1 MPEGFLRRNGGIK
14 LINIDIFDGGRIVTY
29 GTAVADSVLFEKIH
43 FNFPAEWDGFA
54 KTAVFTNGETKIS
67 VVLNENGKLCT
78 GENECCIP
86 HEVIKA
92 PAFTVSV
99 FGVSGDKRAT
109 TQIAQVSVKPSGYGE
124 GATPAE
130 PTPTE
135 YEQLVAIADSAEQLA
150 QSVRSDADS
159 GAFKGDKGDKGDAFT
174 YSDFTAEQLAAL
186 KGEKGDKGEQ
196 GNKGDKGDTG
206 AVGAKGDKGDK
217 GDPGKDAV
225 TDRAYSPTSE
235 NAQSG
240 KAVAEA
246 LKAERTY
253 ANNSF
258 SGALRGSA
266 SGEAVRLTDVSPLEH
281 TLTVKLKSKNLLPFP
296 YFHSSMLQAG
306 ITYTVNSDGTITA
319 NGTATGRSEFVL
331 SANKSD
337 WASGNYVLSGCPSG
351 GSADTYSLQ
360 TINGFSDTGS
370 GLQKNDTAEFAR
382 ISIIIKK
389 GTTVSNLVFKPQ
401 LELGTT
407 PTAYTPYISDLTSV
421 NVTRYGKNLTTPQQV
436 YKGAT
441 AYSEEIFENKNCVRF
456 SSGVTIKNSPIA
468 FKPNTQYT
476 VSFDV
481 KTVLRSGQTTS
492 GADAVF
498 CFFYNDGTS
507 SKIDNVYTVTGWT
520 HKTLTSIS
528 GKSIISVGVPST
540 EYRSYSYVDINSFQL
555 EESSTVTLCEP
566 YQAQKYIP
574 SADGTV
580 SGVKSLYP
588 ITTLMTDTAGVAVN
602 AEYNKDINKVISEL
616 YALVNG

>member
-135 YEQLVAIADSAEQLA
+135 YEQLVAIANSAEQLA

-159 GAFKGDKGDKGDAFT
+159 GAFKGDKGDTGAKGDKGDAFT

-217 GDPGKDAV
+217 GDPGKDAI
-225 TDRAYSPTSE
+225 TDRAYSPTSK

-266 SGEAVRLTDVSPLEH
+266 SGEAVRLSDITPNEH
-281 TLTVKLKSKNLLPFP
+281 TLGVKVSGKNLFDKDNANIIIGYPDAENVINGA
-296 YFHSSMLQAG
+296 SSTRSVYIPCAPNA
-306 ITYTVNSDGTITA
+306 TYTVSKTLTARFAVAFTDDIPSNGVAVTGRVQNNTASSITTTSGINSKYIVVWLYHVDLDTTTIKINEVLATLQIEL
-319 NGTATGRSEFVL
+319 GSTATS
-331 SANKSD
+331 
-337 WASGNYVLSGCPSG
+337 
-351 GSADTYSLQ
+351 
-360 TINGFSDTGS
+360 
-370 GLQKNDTAEFAR
+370 
-382 ISIIIKK
+382 
-389 GTTVSNLVFKPQ
+389 
-401 LELGTT
+401 
-407 PTAYTPYISDLTSV
+407 YTPYISD
-421 NVTRYGKNLTTPQQV
+421 
-436 YKGAT
+436 
-441 AYSEEIFENKNCVRF
+441 F
-456 SSGVTIKNSPIA
+456 SGVTLKKCKKNLLEN
-468 FKPNTQYT
+468 PNIHAYNYSTDYKKYNSADEILLPAGTYSISASKNMPALQFWNKETKAYYT
-476 VSFDV
+476 VDEVVSAYSANTYYKLYDGRGLGRASDAVDRMYFTLKKEALITLNSGKPEETSAQCQIEFGSTATDYE
-481 KTVLRSGQTTS
+481 TYSGQSYTP
-492 GADAVF
+492 
-498 CFFYNDGTS
+498 
-507 SKIDNVYTVTGWT
+507 DN
-520 HKTLTSIS
+520 
-528 GKSIISVGVPST
+528 
-540 EYRSYSYVDINSFQL
+540 N
-555 EESSTVTLCEP
+555 
-566 YQAQKYIP
+566 
-574 SADGTV
+574 GTV
-580 SGVKSLYP
+580 NDVISLYP
-588 ITTLMTDTAGVAVN
+588 ITTIMTDTAGVIIN
-602 AEYNKDINKVISEL
+602 AEYNKDLNKAILEL
-616 YALVNG
+616 YALVGNN

>member
-135 YEQLVAIADSAEQLA
+135 YEQLVAIANSAEQLA

-159 GAFKGDKGDKGDAFT
+159 GAF
-174 YSDFTAEQLAAL
+174 
-186 KGEKGDKGEQ
+186 KGDKGEQ

-225 TDRAYSPTSE
+225 TDRAYSPTSG

-266 SGEAVRLTDVSPLEH
+266 SGEAVRLTDVSPIEH
-281 TLTVKLKSKNLLPFP
+281 EIKIKLTAESNHSDFSGVTLKRYGKNLLPYP
-296 YFHSSMLQAG
+296 YKNTNIDYTFNG
-306 ITYTVNSDGTITA
+306 INYKVKSDGTVVL
-319 NGTATGRSEFVL
+319 NGTANEQSYFILAGLVL
-331 SANKSD
+331 NK
-337 WASGNYVLSGCPSG
+337 GVYYLSGCPSG
-351 GSADTYSLQ
+351 GQGSTYSIYFQ
-360 TINGFSDTGS
+360 YDNFSYYKADYGS
-370 GLQKNDTAEFAR
+370 GVKIDINEKKNCAVA
-382 ISIIIKK
+382 INIGKN
-389 GTTVSNLVFKPQ
+389 TTVSNLIFKPM
-401 LELGTT
+401 LEVGSKLTDFEERRT
-407 PTAYTPYISDLTSV
+407 AVAYTP
-421 NVTRYGKNLTTPQQV
+421 
-436 YKGAT
+436 
-441 AYSEEIFENKNCVRF
+441 
-456 SSGVTIKNSPIA
+456 
-468 FKPNTQYT
+468 
-476 VSFDV
+476 
-481 KTVLRSGQTTS
+481 
-492 GADAVF
+492 AV
-498 CFFYNDGTS
+498 DG
-507 SKIDNVYTVTGWT
+507 TVTGV
-520 HKTLTSIS
+520 TSIS
-528 GKSIISVGVPST
+528 PDMTFLSDTDGII
-540 EYRSYSYVDINSFQL
+540 I
-555 EESSTVTLCEP
+555 
-566 YQAQKYIP
+566 
-574 SADGTV
+574 
-580 SGVKSLYP
+580 
-588 ITTLMTDTAGVAVN
+588 N
-602 AEYNKDINKVISEL
+602 AEYNKDLNKAISEL
-616 YALVNG
+616 YALVGNN

>member
-135 YEQLVAIADSAEQLA
+135 YEQLVAIANSAEQLA

-159 GAFKGDKGDKGDAFT
+159 GAF
-174 YSDFTAEQLAAL
+174 
-186 KGEKGDKGEQ
+186 KGDKGEQ

-253 ANNSF
+253 ANNSY
-258 SGALRGSA
+258 SGALHGSA
-266 SGEAVRLTDVSPLEH
+266 SGEAVRLSDITPNEH
-281 TLTVKLKSKNLLPFP
+281 TLGVKVSGKNLFDKDNANIIIGYPDAENVINGA
-296 YFHSSMLQAG
+296 SSTRSVYIPCAPNA
-306 ITYTVNSDGTITA
+306 TYTVSKTLTARFAVAFTDDIPSNGVAVTGRVQNNTASSITTTSGINSKYIVVWLYHVDLDTTTIKINEVLATLQIEL
-319 NGTATGRSEFVL
+319 GSTAT
-331 SANKSD
+331 D
-337 WASGNYVLSGCPSG
+337 
-351 GSADTYSLQ
+351 
-360 TINGFSDTGS
+360 
-370 GLQKNDTAEFAR
+370 
-382 ISIIIKK
+382 
-389 GTTVSNLVFKPQ
+389 
-401 LELGTT
+401 
-407 PTAYTPYISDLTSV
+407 YTPYISD
-421 NVTRYGKNLTTPQQV
+421 
-436 YKGAT
+436 
-441 AYSEEIFENKNCVRF
+441 F
-456 SSGVTIKNSPIA
+456 SGVTLKKCKKNLLEN
-468 FKPNTQYT
+468 PNIHAYNYSTDYKKYNSADEILLPAGTYSISASKNMPALQFWNKETKAYYT
-476 VSFDV
+476 VDEVVSAYSANTYYKLYDGRGLGRASDAVDRMYFTLKKEALITLNSGKPEETSVQCQIEFGSTATDYE
-481 KTVLRSGQTTS
+481 TYSGQSYTP
-492 GADAVF
+492 
-498 CFFYNDGTS
+498 
-507 SKIDNVYTVTGWT
+507 DN
-520 HKTLTSIS
+520 
-528 GKSIISVGVPST
+528 
-540 EYRSYSYVDINSFQL
+540 N
-555 EESSTVTLCEP
+555 
-566 YQAQKYIP
+566 
-574 SADGTV
+574 GTV
-580 SGVKSLYP
+580 NDVISLYP
-588 ITTLMTDTAGVAVN
+588 ITTIMTDTAGVIIN
-602 AEYNKDINKVISEL
+602 AEYNKDLNKAISEL
-616 YALVNG
+616 YALVGNN

>member
-1 MPEGFLRRNGGIK
+1 LPEGFLRRNGGIK

-135 YEQLVAIADSAEQLA
+135 YEQLVAIANSAEQLA

-159 GAFKGDKGDKGDAFT
+159 GAF
-174 YSDFTAEQLAAL
+174 
-186 KGEKGDKGEQ
+186 KGDKGEQ

-225 TDRAYSPTSE
+225 IDRAYSPTSE

-258 SGALRGSA
+258 SGALHGSV
-266 SGEAVRLTDVSPLEH
+266 SGEAVRLTDVSPIEH
-281 TLTVKLKSKNLLPFP
+281 EIKIKLTAESNHSDFSGVTLKRYGKNLLPYP
-296 YFHSSMLQAG
+296 YKNTNIDYTFNG
-306 ITYTVNSDGTITA
+306 INYKVKSDGTVVL
-319 NGTATGRSEFVL
+319 NGTANEQSYFILAGLVL
-331 SANKSD
+331 NK
-337 WASGNYVLSGCPSG
+337 GVYYLSGCPSG
-351 GSADTYSLQ
+351 GEGSTYSIYFQ
-360 TINGFSDTGS
+360 YDNFSYYKADYGS
-370 GLQKNDTAEFAR
+370 GVKIDINEKKNCAVAITIGKNTA
-382 ISIIIKK
+382 
-389 GTTVSNLVFKPQ
+389 VSNLIFKPM
-401 LELGTT
+401 LEVGSKLTDFEERRT
-407 PTAYTPYISDLTSV
+407 AVAYTP
-421 NVTRYGKNLTTPQQV
+421 
-436 YKGAT
+436 
-441 AYSEEIFENKNCVRF
+441 
-456 SSGVTIKNSPIA
+456 
-468 FKPNTQYT
+468 
-476 VSFDV
+476 
-481 KTVLRSGQTTS
+481 
-492 GADAVF
+492 AV
-498 CFFYNDGTS
+498 DG
-507 SKIDNVYTVTGWT
+507 TVTGV
-520 HKTLTSIS
+520 TSIS
-528 GKSIISVGVPST
+528 PDTTFLSDTDGII
-540 EYRSYSYVDINSFQL
+540 I
-555 EESSTVTLCEP
+555 
-566 YQAQKYIP
+566 
-574 SADGTV
+574 
-580 SGVKSLYP
+580 
-588 ITTLMTDTAGVAVN
+588 N
-602 AEYNKDINKVISEL
+602 AEYNRDLNKAISEL
-616 YALVNG
+616 YALVGNN

>member
-135 YEQLVAIADSAEQLA
+135 YEQLVAIANSAEQLA

-159 GAFKGDKGDKGDAFT
+159 GAFKGDKG
-174 YSDFTAEQLAAL
+174 
-186 KGEKGDKGEQ
+186 EQ
-196 GNKGDKGDTG
+196 GNKGEKGDTG

-258 SGALRGSA
+258 SGALHGSA

-436 YKGAT
+436 YKGALE
-441 AYSEEIFENKNCVRF
+441 YSEEIFENKNCVRF
-456 SSGVTIKNSPIA
+456 TSAITIKNSPNA
-468 FKPNTQYT
+468 FKPKTQYT

-498 CFFYNDGTS
+498 CFFYDDDTLSTIYNTYTQPDWEHKVFTS
-507 SKIDNVYTVTGWT
+507 TVD
-520 HKTLTSIS
+520 KTVVAVGLTSR
-528 GKSIISVGVPST
+528 

>member
-1 MPEGFLRRNGGIK
+1 M
-14 LINIDIFDGGRIVTY
+14 INIDIFDGGRIVTY

-135 YEQLVAIADSAEQLA
+135 YEQLVAIANSAEQLA

-159 GAFKGDKGDKGDAFT
+159 GAF
-174 YSDFTAEQLAAL
+174 
-186 KGEKGDKGEQ
+186 KGDKGEQ

-253 ANNSF
+253 ANNSY
-258 SGALRGSA
+258 SGALHGSA
-266 SGEAVRLTDVSPLEH
+266 SGEAVRLSDITPNEH
-281 TLTVKLKSKNLLPFP
+281 TLGVKVSGKNLFDKDNANIIIGYPDAENVINGA
-296 YFHSSMLQAG
+296 SSTRSVYIPCAPNA
-306 ITYTVNSDGTITA
+306 TYTVSKTLTARFAVAFTDDIPSNGVAVTGRVQNNTASSITTTSGINSKYIVVWLYHVDLDTTTIKINEVLATLQIEL
-319 NGTATGRSEFVL
+319 GSTAT
-331 SANKSD
+331 D
-337 WASGNYVLSGCPSG
+337 
-351 GSADTYSLQ
+351 
-360 TINGFSDTGS
+360 
-370 GLQKNDTAEFAR
+370 
-382 ISIIIKK
+382 
-389 GTTVSNLVFKPQ
+389 
-401 LELGTT
+401 
-407 PTAYTPYISDLTSV
+407 YTPYISD
-421 NVTRYGKNLTTPQQV
+421 
-436 YKGAT
+436 
-441 AYSEEIFENKNCVRF
+441 F
-456 SSGVTIKNSPIA
+456 SGVTLKKCKKNLLEN
-468 FKPNTQYT
+468 PNIHAYNYSTDYKKYNSADEILLPAGTYSISASKNMPALQFWNKETKAYYT
-476 VSFDV
+476 VDEVVSAYSANTYYKLYDGRGLGRASDAVDRMYFTLKKEALITLNSGKPEETSVQCQIEFGSTATDYE
-481 KTVLRSGQTTS
+481 TYSGQSYTP
-492 GADAVF
+492 
-498 CFFYNDGTS
+498 
-507 SKIDNVYTVTGWT
+507 DN
-520 HKTLTSIS
+520 
-528 GKSIISVGVPST
+528 
-540 EYRSYSYVDINSFQL
+540 N
-555 EESSTVTLCEP
+555 
-566 YQAQKYIP
+566 
-574 SADGTV
+574 GTV
-580 SGVKSLYP
+580 NDVISLYP
-588 ITTLMTDTAGVAVN
+588 ITTIMTDTAGVIIN
-602 AEYNKDINKVISEL
+602 AEYNKDLNKAISEL
-616 YALVNG
+616 YALVGNN

>member
-1 MPEGFLRRNGGIK
+1 M
-14 LINIDIFDGGRIVTY
+14 INIDIFDGGRIVTY

-135 YEQLVAIADSAEQLA
+135 YEQLVAIANSAEQLA

-159 GAFKGDKGDKGDAFT
+159 GAF
-174 YSDFTAEQLAAL
+174 
-186 KGEKGDKGEQ
+186 KGDKGEQ

-258 SGALRGSA
+258 SGALYGSA
-266 SGEAVRLTDVSPLEH
+266 SGEAVRLTDVSPIEH
-281 TLTVKLKSKNLLPFP
+281 EIKIKLTAESNHSDFSGVTLKRYGKNLLPYP
-296 YFHSSMLQAG
+296 YKNTNIDYTFNG
-306 ITYTVNSDGTITA
+306 INYKVKSDGTVVL
-319 NGTATGRSEFVL
+319 NGTANEQSYFILAGLVL
-331 SANKSD
+331 NK
-337 WASGNYVLSGCPSG
+337 GVYYLSGCPSG
-351 GSADTYSLQ
+351 GEGSTYSIYFQ
-360 TINGFSDTGS
+360 YDNFSYYKADYGS
-370 GLQKNDTAEFAR
+370 GVKIDINEKKNCAVAITIGKNTA
-382 ISIIIKK
+382 
-389 GTTVSNLVFKPQ
+389 VSNLIFKPM
-401 LELGTT
+401 LEVGSKLTDFEERRT
-407 PTAYTPYISDLTSV
+407 AVAYTP
-421 NVTRYGKNLTTPQQV
+421 
-436 YKGAT
+436 
-441 AYSEEIFENKNCVRF
+441 
-456 SSGVTIKNSPIA
+456 
-468 FKPNTQYT
+468 
-476 VSFDV
+476 
-481 KTVLRSGQTTS
+481 
-492 GADAVF
+492 AV
-498 CFFYNDGTS
+498 DG
-507 SKIDNVYTVTGWT
+507 TVTGV
-520 HKTLTSIS
+520 TSIS
-528 GKSIISVGVPST
+528 PDMTFLSDTDGII
-540 EYRSYSYVDINSFQL
+540 I
-555 EESSTVTLCEP
+555 
-566 YQAQKYIP
+566 
-574 SADGTV
+574 
-580 SGVKSLYP
+580 
-588 ITTLMTDTAGVAVN
+588 N
-602 AEYNKDINKVISEL
+602 AEYNKDLNKAISEL
-616 YALVNG
+616 YALVGNN

>member
-135 YEQLVAIADSAEQLA
+135 YEQLIAIANSAEQLA

-159 GAFKGDKGDKGDAFT
+159 GAF
-174 YSDFTAEQLAAL
+174 
-186 KGEKGDKGEQ
+186 KGDKGEQ

-258 SGALRGSA
+258 SGALHGSA

-281 TLTVKLKSKNLLPFP
+281 EIKIKLTAESNYSDFSGVTLKRYGRNLLPYP
-296 YFHSSMLQAG
+296 YYDTTKTVNG
-306 ITYTVNSDGTITA
+306 ITFTDNGDGSVTISGTANDNAYFYLQRNANFGAREINAVTKDSENNGVYTICKRMHYNPINKTVTININPGTTLNETVYPQVELGVKATDYEAYLPPTEYTPSSDGTV
-319 NGTATGRSEFVL
+319 TGV
-331 SANKSD
+331 
-337 WASGNYVLSGCPSG
+337 
-351 GSADTYSLQ
+351 SAD
-360 TINGFSDTGS
+360 
-370 GLQKNDTAEFAR
+370 
-382 ISIIIKK
+382 
-389 GTTVSNLVFKPQ
+389 
-401 LELGTT
+401 
-407 PTAYTPYISDLTSV
+407 
-421 NVTRYGKNLTTPQQV
+421 
-436 YKGAT
+436 
-441 AYSEEIFENKNCVRF
+441 SE
-456 SSGVTIKNSPIA
+456 
-468 FKPNTQYT
+468 
-476 VSFDV
+476 
-481 KTVLRSGQTTS
+481 
-492 GADAVF
+492 
-498 CFFYNDGTS
+498 
-507 SKIDNVYTVTGWT
+507 
-520 HKTLTSIS
+520 
-528 GKSIISVGVPST
+528 
-540 EYRSYSYVDINSFQL
+540 DI
-555 EESSTVTLCEP
+555 
-566 YQAQKYIP
+566 
-574 SADGTV
+574 
-580 SGVKSLYP
+580 
-588 ITTLMTDTAGVAVN
+588 TLMTDTAGVTVN

-616 YALVNG
+616 YTIVNG

>member
-135 YEQLVAIADSAEQLA
+135 YEQLVAIANSAEQLA

-159 GAFKGDKGDKGDAFT
+159 GAF
-174 YSDFTAEQLAAL
+174 
-186 KGEKGDKGEQ
+186 KGDKGEQ

-217 GDPGKDAV
+217 GDPGKDAI

-266 SGEAVRLTDVSPLEH
+266 SGEAVRLSDITPNEH
-281 TLTVKLKSKNLLPFP
+281 TLGVKVSGKNLFDKDNANIIIGYPDAENVINGA
-296 YFHSSMLQAG
+296 SSTRSVYIPCAPNA
-306 ITYTVNSDGTITA
+306 TYTVSKTLTARFAVAFTDDIPSNGVAVTGRVQNNTASSITTTSGINSKYIVVWLYHVDLDTTTIKINEVLATLQIEL
-319 NGTATGRSEFVL
+319 GSTATS
-331 SANKSD
+331 
-337 WASGNYVLSGCPSG
+337 
-351 GSADTYSLQ
+351 
-360 TINGFSDTGS
+360 
-370 GLQKNDTAEFAR
+370 
-382 ISIIIKK
+382 
-389 GTTVSNLVFKPQ
+389 
-401 LELGTT
+401 
-407 PTAYTPYISDLTSV
+407 YTPYISDLTSV

-481 KTVLRSGQTTS
+481 KTVLRSGQTTAI
-492 GADAVF
+492 ADDVF
-498 CFFYNDGTS
+498 RFFYSDGTS
-507 SKIDNVYTVTGWT
+507 SGAANIYTDTEWT
-520 HKTLTSIS
+520 HKVLTSVA
-528 GKSIISVGVPST
+528 GKTILYVGVTSN

>member
-1 MPEGFLRRNGGIK
+1 

-135 YEQLVAIADSAEQLA
+135 YEQLVAIANSAEQLA

-159 GAFKGDKGDKGDAFT
+159 GAF
-174 YSDFTAEQLAAL
+174 
-186 KGEKGDKGEQ
+186 KGDKGEQ

-266 SGEAVRLTDVSPLEH
+266 SGEAVRLTDVSPIEH
-281 TLTVKLKSKNLLPFP
+281 EIKIKLTAESNHSDFSGVTLKRYGKNLLPYP
-296 YFHSSMLQAG
+296 YKNTNIDYTFNG
-306 ITYTVNSDGTITA
+306 INYKVKSDGTVVL
-319 NGTATGRSEFVL
+319 NGTANEQSYFILAGLVL
-331 SANKSD
+331 NK
-337 WASGNYVLSGCPSG
+337 GVYYLSGCPSG
-351 GSADTYSLQ
+351 GEGSTYSIYFQ
-360 TINGFSDTGS
+360 YDNFSYYKADYGS
-370 GLQKNDTAEFAR
+370 GVKIDINEKKNCAVAITIGKNTA
-382 ISIIIKK
+382 
-389 GTTVSNLVFKPQ
+389 VSNLIFKPM
-401 LELGTT
+401 LEVGSKLTDFEERRT
-407 PTAYTPYISDLTSV
+407 AVAYTP
-421 NVTRYGKNLTTPQQV
+421 
-436 YKGAT
+436 
-441 AYSEEIFENKNCVRF
+441 
-456 SSGVTIKNSPIA
+456 
-468 FKPNTQYT
+468 
-476 VSFDV
+476 
-481 KTVLRSGQTTS
+481 
-492 GADAVF
+492 AV
-498 CFFYNDGTS
+498 DG
-507 SKIDNVYTVTGWT
+507 TVTGV
-520 HKTLTSIS
+520 TSIS
-528 GKSIISVGVPST
+528 PDMTFLSDTDGII
-540 EYRSYSYVDINSFQL
+540 I
-555 EESSTVTLCEP
+555 
-566 YQAQKYIP
+566 
-574 SADGTV
+574 
-580 SGVKSLYP
+580 
-588 ITTLMTDTAGVAVN
+588 N
-602 AEYNKDINKVISEL
+602 AEYNKDLNKAISEL
-616 YALVNG
+616 YALVGNN

>member
-1 MPEGFLRRNGGIK
+1 M
-14 LINIDIFDGGRIVTY
+14 INIDIFDGGRIVTY

-135 YEQLVAIADSAEQLA
+135 YEQLVAIANSAEQLA

-159 GAFKGDKGDKGDAFT
+159 GAFKGDKG
-174 YSDFTAEQLAAL
+174 
-186 KGEKGDKGEQ
+186 EQ

-206 AVGAKGDKGDK
+206 AVGAKGEKGDK

-225 TDRAYSPTSE
+225 ADRAYSPTSE

-296 YFHSSMLQAG
+296 YFHSSMTNQAG
-306 ITYTVNSDGTITA
+306 IAYTVNSDGTITA

-436 YKGAT
+436 YKGALE
-441 AYSEEIFENKNCVRF
+441 YSEEIFENKNCVRF
-456 SSGVTIKNSPIA
+456 TSAITIKNSPNA
-468 FKPNTQYT
+468 FKPKTQYT

-498 CFFYNDGTS
+498 CFFYDDDTLSTIYNTYTQPDWEHKVFTS
-507 SKIDNVYTVTGWT
+507 TVD
-520 HKTLTSIS
+520 KTVVAVGLTSR
-528 GKSIISVGVPST
+528 

-588 ITTLMTDTAGVAVN
+588 ITTLMTDTAGVIIN
-602 AEYNKDINKVISEL
+602 AEYNRDINKAFAELQQAIISL
-616 YALVNG
+616 GGNI

>member
-135 YEQLVAIADSAEQLA
+135 YEQLVAIANSAEQLA

-159 GAFKGDKGDKGDAFT
+159 GAF
-174 YSDFTAEQLAAL
+174 
-186 KGEKGDKGEQ
+186 KGDKGEQ

-258 SGALRGSA
+258 SGALYGSA
-266 SGEAVRLTDVSPLEH
+266 SGEAVRLTDVSPIEH
-281 TLTVKLKSKNLLPFP
+281 EIKIKLTAESNHSDFSSVTLKRYGKNLLPYP
-296 YFHSSMLQAG
+296 YKNTNIDYTFNG
-306 ITYTVNSDGTITA
+306 INYKVKSDGTVVL
-319 NGTATGRSEFVL
+319 NGTANEQSYFILAGLVL
-331 SANKSD
+331 NK
-337 WASGNYVLSGCPSG
+337 GVYYLSGCPSG
-351 GSADTYSLQ
+351 GQGSTYSIYFQ
-360 TINGFSDTGS
+360 YDNFSYYKADYGS
-370 GLQKNDTAEFAR
+370 GVKIDINEKKNCAVAITIGKNTA
-382 ISIIIKK
+382 
-389 GTTVSNLVFKPQ
+389 VSNLIFKPM
-401 LELGTT
+401 LEVGSKLTDFEERRT
-407 PTAYTPYISDLTSV
+407 AVAYTP
-421 NVTRYGKNLTTPQQV
+421 
-436 YKGAT
+436 
-441 AYSEEIFENKNCVRF
+441 
-456 SSGVTIKNSPIA
+456 
-468 FKPNTQYT
+468 
-476 VSFDV
+476 
-481 KTVLRSGQTTS
+481 
-492 GADAVF
+492 AV
-498 CFFYNDGTS
+498 DG
-507 SKIDNVYTVTGWT
+507 TVTGV
-520 HKTLTSIS
+520 TSIS
-528 GKSIISVGVPST
+528 PDTTFLSDTDGII
-540 EYRSYSYVDINSFQL
+540 I
-555 EESSTVTLCEP
+555 
-566 YQAQKYIP
+566 
-574 SADGTV
+574 
-580 SGVKSLYP
+580 
-588 ITTLMTDTAGVAVN
+588 N
-602 AEYNKDINKVISEL
+602 AEYNRDLNKAISEL
-616 YALVNG
+616 YALVGNN

>member
-1 MPEGFLRRNGGIK
+1 M
-14 LINIDIFDGGRIVTY
+14 INIDIFDGGRIVTY

-135 YEQLVAIADSAEQLA
+135 YEQLVAIANSAEQLA

-159 GAFKGDKGDKGDAFT
+159 GAF
-174 YSDFTAEQLAAL
+174 
-186 KGEKGDKGEQ
+186 KGDKGEQ

-407 PTAYTPYISDLTSV
+407 PTAYTPYITD
-421 NVTRYGKNLTTPQQV
+421 
-436 YKGAT
+436 
-441 AYSEEIFENKNCVRF
+441 F
-456 SSGVTIKNSPIA
+456 SGVTLKRYGRN
-468 FKPNTQYT
+468 
-476 VSFDV
+476 
-481 KTVLRSGQTTS
+481 L
-492 GADAVF
+492 
-498 CFFYNDGTS
+498 
-507 SKIDNVYTVTGWT
+507 
-520 HKTLTSIS
+520 
-528 GKSIISVGVPST
+528 
-540 EYRSYSYVDINSFQL
+540 VDISDGDSAASASTVDITESCPRGINIFGSAYLERSVNQPCRLRIDYVVDGETNYLFGEMMYSSGICTVEGTIPISATQVNLTFQKLINGEGDIYWKNIQL
-555 EESSTVTLCEP
+555 EIGDSATD
-566 YQAQKYIP
+566 YRAFQQQNYIAN
-574 SADGTV
+574 ADGTV
-580 SGVKSLYP
+580 PGVTGISDD
-588 ITTLMTDTAGVAVN
+588 ITLITDTDGVTVN

>member
-135 YEQLVAIADSAEQLA
+135 YEQLVAIANSAEQLA

-159 GAFKGDKGDKGDAFT
+159 GAF
-174 YSDFTAEQLAAL
+174 
-186 KGEKGDKGEQ
+186 KGDKGEQ

-217 GDPGKDAV
+217 GDPGKDAI

-266 SGEAVRLTDVSPLEH
+266 SGEAVRLSDITPNEH
-281 TLTVKLKSKNLLPFP
+281 TLGVKVSGKNLFDKDNANIIIGYPDAENVINGA
-296 YFHSSMLQAG
+296 SSTRSVYIPCVPNA
-306 ITYTVNSDGTITA
+306 TYTVSKTLTARFAVAFTDDIPSIGVAVTGRVQNNTASSITTTSGINSRYIVVWLYHVDLDTTTIKINEVLTTLQIEL
-319 NGTATGRSEFVL
+319 GSTATS
-331 SANKSD
+331 
-337 WASGNYVLSGCPSG
+337 
-351 GSADTYSLQ
+351 
-360 TINGFSDTGS
+360 
-370 GLQKNDTAEFAR
+370 
-382 ISIIIKK
+382 
-389 GTTVSNLVFKPQ
+389 
-401 LELGTT
+401 
-407 PTAYTPYISDLTSV
+407 YTPYITD
-421 NVTRYGKNLTTPQQV
+421 
-436 YKGAT
+436 
-441 AYSEEIFENKNCVRF
+441 F
-456 SSGVTIKNSPIA
+456 SGVTLKRYGRN
-468 FKPNTQYT
+468 
-476 VSFDV
+476 
-481 KTVLRSGQTTS
+481 L
-492 GADAVF
+492 
-498 CFFYNDGTS
+498 
-507 SKIDNVYTVTGWT
+507 
-520 HKTLTSIS
+520 
-528 GKSIISVGVPST
+528 
-540 EYRSYSYVDINSFQL
+540 VDISDGNSAASASTVDITESCPRGINIFGSAYLERSVNQPCRLRIDYVVDGETNYLFGEMMYSSGIGTVEGTIPISATQVNFTFQKLINTEGDIYWKNVQL
-555 EESSTVTLCEP
+555 EVGDSATD
-566 YQAQKYIP
+566 YRAFQQQNYIAN
-574 SADGTV
+574 ADGTV
-580 SGVKSLYP
+580 SGVTS
-588 ITTLMTDTAGVAVN
+588 ISDDITLMTDTDGVIIN
-602 AEYNKDINKVISEL
+602 AEYNKDLNKAISEL
-616 YALVNG
+616 YALVGNN

>member
-135 YEQLVAIADSAEQLA
+135 YEQLVAIANSAEQLA

-159 GAFKGDKGDKGDAFT
+159 GAF
-174 YSDFTAEQLAAL
+174 
-186 KGEKGDKGEQ
+186 KGDKGEQ

-266 SGEAVRLTDVSPLEH
+266 SGEAVRLTDVSPIEH
-281 TLTVKLKSKNLLPFP
+281 EIKIKLTAESNHSDFSGVTLKRYGKNLLPYP
-296 YFHSSMLQAG
+296 YKNTNIDYTFNG
-306 ITYTVNSDGTITA
+306 INYKVKSDGTVVL
-319 NGTATGRSEFVL
+319 NGTANEQSYFILAGLVL
-331 SANKSD
+331 NK
-337 WASGNYVLSGCPSG
+337 GVYYLSGCPSG
-351 GSADTYSLQ
+351 GQGSTYSIYFQ
-360 TINGFSDTGS
+360 YDNFSYYKADYGS
-370 GLQKNDTAEFAR
+370 GVKIDINEKKNCAVA
-382 ISIIIKK
+382 INIGKN
-389 GTTVSNLVFKPQ
+389 TTVSNLIFKPM
-401 LELGTT
+401 LEVGSKLTDFEERRT
-407 PTAYTPYISDLTSV
+407 AVAYTP
-421 NVTRYGKNLTTPQQV
+421 
-436 YKGAT
+436 A
-441 AYSEEIFENKNCVRF
+441 
-456 SSGVTIKNSPIA
+456 
-468 FKPNTQYT
+468 
-476 VSFDV
+476 
-481 KTVLRSGQTTS
+481 
-492 GADAVF
+492 
-498 CFFYNDGTS
+498 
-507 SKIDNVYTVTGWT
+507 
-520 HKTLTSIS
+520 
-528 GKSIISVGVPST
+528 
-540 EYRSYSYVDINSFQL
+540 
-555 EESSTVTLCEP
+555 
-566 YQAQKYIP
+566 
-574 SADGTV
+574 ADGTV
-580 SGVKSLYP
+580 TGVTSISP
-588 ITTLMTDTAGVAVN
+588 DMTFLSDTDGIIIN
-602 AEYNKDINKVISEL
+602 AEYNKDLNKAISEL
-616 YALVNG
+616 YALVGNN

>member
-135 YEQLVAIADSAEQLA
+135 YEQLVAIANSAEQLA

-159 GAFKGDKGDKGDAFT
+159 GAF
-174 YSDFTAEQLAAL
+174 
-186 KGEKGDKGEQ
+186 KGDKGEQ

-266 SGEAVRLTDVSPLEH
+266 SGEAVRLTDVSPIEH
-281 TLTVKLKSKNLLPFP
+281 EIKIKLTAESNHSDFSGVTLKRYGKNLLPYP
-296 YFHSSMLQAG
+296 YKNTNIDYTFNG
-306 ITYTVNSDGTITA
+306 INYKVKSDGTVVL
-319 NGTATGRSEFVL
+319 NGTANEQSYFILAGLVL
-331 SANKSD
+331 NK
-337 WASGNYVLSGCPSG
+337 GVYYLSGCPSG
-351 GSADTYSLQ
+351 GQGSTYSIYFQ
-360 TINGFSDTGS
+360 YDNFSYYKADYGS
-370 GLQKNDTAEFAR
+370 GVKIDINEKKNCAVA
-382 ISIIIKK
+382 INIGKN
-389 GTTVSNLVFKPQ
+389 TTVSNLIFKPM
-401 LELGTT
+401 LEVGSKLTDFEERRT
-407 PTAYTPYISDLTSV
+407 AVAYTP
-421 NVTRYGKNLTTPQQV
+421 
-436 YKGAT
+436 
-441 AYSEEIFENKNCVRF
+441 
-456 SSGVTIKNSPIA
+456 
-468 FKPNTQYT
+468 
-476 VSFDV
+476 
-481 KTVLRSGQTTS
+481 
-492 GADAVF
+492 AV
-498 CFFYNDGTS
+498 DG
-507 SKIDNVYTVTGWT
+507 TVTGV
-520 HKTLTSIS
+520 TSIS
-528 GKSIISVGVPST
+528 PDTTFLSDTDGII
-540 EYRSYSYVDINSFQL
+540 I
-555 EESSTVTLCEP
+555 
-566 YQAQKYIP
+566 
-574 SADGTV
+574 
-580 SGVKSLYP
+580 
-588 ITTLMTDTAGVAVN
+588 N
-602 AEYNKDINKVISEL
+602 AEYNRDLNKAISEL
-616 YALVNG
+616 YALVGNN

>member
-1 MPEGFLRRNGGIK
+1 M
-14 LINIDIFDGGRIVTY
+14 INIDIFDGGRIVTY

-135 YEQLVAIADSAEQLA
+135 YEQLVAIANSAEQLA

-159 GAFKGDKGDKGDAFT
+159 GAF
-174 YSDFTAEQLAAL
+174 
-186 KGEKGDKGEQ
+186 KGDKGEQ

-258 SGALRGSA
+258 SGALHGSA

-407 PTAYTPYISDLTSV
+407 PTVYTPYISDLTSV

-436 YKGAT
+436 YKGALE
-441 AYSEEIFENKNCVRF
+441 YSEEIFENKNCVRF
-456 SSGVTIKNSPIA
+456 TSAITIKNSPNA
-468 FKPNTQYT
+468 FKPKTQYT

-498 CFFYNDGTS
+498 CFFYDDDTLSTIYNTYTQPDWEHKVFTS
-507 SKIDNVYTVTGWT
+507 TVD
-520 HKTLTSIS
+520 KTVVAVGLTSR
-528 GKSIISVGVPST
+528 

>member
-1 MPEGFLRRNGGIK
+1 M
-14 LINIDIFDGGRIVTY
+14 INIDIFDGGRIVTY

-135 YEQLVAIADSAEQLA
+135 YEQLVAIANSAEQLA

-159 GAFKGDKGDKGDAFT
+159 GAF
-174 YSDFTAEQLAAL
+174 
-186 KGEKGDKGEQ
+186 KGDKGEQ

-258 SGALRGSA
+258 SGALYGSA
-266 SGEAVRLTDVSPLEH
+266 SGEAVRLTDVSPIEH
-281 TLTVKLKSKNLLPFP
+281 EIKIKLTAESNHSDFSGVTLKRYGKNLLPYP
-296 YFHSSMLQAG
+296 YKNTNIDYTFNG
-306 ITYTVNSDGTITA
+306 INYKVKSDGTVVL
-319 NGTATGRSEFVL
+319 NGTANEQSYFILAGLVL
-331 SANKSD
+331 NK
-337 WASGNYVLSGCPSG
+337 GVYYLSGCPSG
-351 GSADTYSLQ
+351 GQGSTYSIYFQ
-360 TINGFSDTGS
+360 YDNFSYYKADYGS
-370 GLQKNDTAEFAR
+370 GVKIDINEKKNCAVAITIGKNTA
-382 ISIIIKK
+382 
-389 GTTVSNLVFKPQ
+389 VSNLIFKPM
-401 LELGTT
+401 LEVGSKLTDFEERRT
-407 PTAYTPYISDLTSV
+407 AVAYTP
-421 NVTRYGKNLTTPQQV
+421 
-436 YKGAT
+436 
-441 AYSEEIFENKNCVRF
+441 
-456 SSGVTIKNSPIA
+456 
-468 FKPNTQYT
+468 
-476 VSFDV
+476 
-481 KTVLRSGQTTS
+481 
-492 GADAVF
+492 AV
-498 CFFYNDGTS
+498 DG
-507 SKIDNVYTVTGWT
+507 TVTGV
-520 HKTLTSIS
+520 TSIS
-528 GKSIISVGVPST
+528 PDMTFLSDTDGII
-540 EYRSYSYVDINSFQL
+540 I
-555 EESSTVTLCEP
+555 
-566 YQAQKYIP
+566 
-574 SADGTV
+574 
-580 SGVKSLYP
+580 
-588 ITTLMTDTAGVAVN
+588 N
-602 AEYNKDINKVISEL
+602 AEYNKDLNKAISEL
-616 YALVNG
+616 YALVGNN

>member
-135 YEQLVAIADSAEQLA
+135 YEQLVAIANSAEQLA

-159 GAFKGDKGDKGDAFT
+159 GAF
-174 YSDFTAEQLAAL
+174 
-186 KGEKGDKGEQ
+186 KGDKGEQ

-266 SGEAVRLTDVSPLEH
+266 SGEAVRLTDVSPIEH
-281 TLTVKLKSKNLLPFP
+281 EIKIKLTAESNHSDFSGVTLKRYGKNLLPYP
-296 YFHSSMLQAG
+296 YRNTNIDYTFNG
-306 ITYTVNSDGTITA
+306 INYKVKSDGTVVL
-319 NGTATGRSEFVL
+319 NGTANEQSYFILAGLVL
-331 SANKSD
+331 NK
-337 WASGNYVLSGCPSG
+337 GVYYLSGCPSG
-351 GSADTYSLQ
+351 GEGSTYSIYFQ
-360 TINGFSDTGS
+360 YDNFSYYKADYGS
-370 GLQKNDTAEFAR
+370 GVKIDINEKKNCAVAINIGKNTA
-382 ISIIIKK
+382 
-389 GTTVSNLVFKPQ
+389 VSNLIFKPM
-401 LELGTT
+401 LEVGSKLTDFEERRT
-407 PTAYTPYISDLTSV
+407 AVAYTP
-421 NVTRYGKNLTTPQQV
+421 
-436 YKGAT
+436 
-441 AYSEEIFENKNCVRF
+441 
-456 SSGVTIKNSPIA
+456 
-468 FKPNTQYT
+468 
-476 VSFDV
+476 
-481 KTVLRSGQTTS
+481 
-492 GADAVF
+492 AV
-498 CFFYNDGTS
+498 DG
-507 SKIDNVYTVTGWT
+507 TVTGV
-520 HKTLTSIS
+520 TSIS
-528 GKSIISVGVPST
+528 PDMTFLSDTDGII
-540 EYRSYSYVDINSFQL
+540 I
-555 EESSTVTLCEP
+555 
-566 YQAQKYIP
+566 
-574 SADGTV
+574 
-580 SGVKSLYP
+580 
-588 ITTLMTDTAGVAVN
+588 N
-602 AEYNKDINKVISEL
+602 AEYNKDLNKAISEL
-616 YALVNG
+616 YALVGNN

>member
-135 YEQLVAIADSAEQLA
+135 YEQLVAIANSAEQLA

-159 GAFKGDKGDKGDAFT
+159 GAF
-174 YSDFTAEQLAAL
+174 
-186 KGEKGDKGEQ
+186 KGDKGEQ

-258 SGALRGSA
+258 SGALYGSA
-266 SGEAVRLTDVSPLEH
+266 SGEAVRLTDVSPIEH
-281 TLTVKLKSKNLLPFP
+281 EIKIKLTAESNHSDFSGVTLKRYGKNLLPYP
-296 YFHSSMLQAG
+296 YKNTNIDYTFNG
-306 ITYTVNSDGTITA
+306 INYKVKSDGTVVL
-319 NGTATGRSEFVL
+319 NGTANEQSYFILAGLVL
-331 SANKSD
+331 NK
-337 WASGNYVLSGCPSG
+337 GVYYLSGCPSG
-351 GSADTYSLQ
+351 GEGSTYSIYFQ
-360 TINGFSDTGS
+360 YDNFSYYKADYGS
-370 GLQKNDTAEFAR
+370 GVKIDINEKKNCAVAITIGKNTA
-382 ISIIIKK
+382 
-389 GTTVSNLVFKPQ
+389 VSNLIFKPM
-401 LELGTT
+401 LEVGSKLTDFEERRT
-407 PTAYTPYISDLTSV
+407 AVAYTP
-421 NVTRYGKNLTTPQQV
+421 
-436 YKGAT
+436 
-441 AYSEEIFENKNCVRF
+441 
-456 SSGVTIKNSPIA
+456 
-468 FKPNTQYT
+468 
-476 VSFDV
+476 
-481 KTVLRSGQTTS
+481 
-492 GADAVF
+492 AV
-498 CFFYNDGTS
+498 DG
-507 SKIDNVYTVTGWT
+507 TVTGV
-520 HKTLTSIS
+520 TSIS
-528 GKSIISVGVPST
+528 PDMTFLSDTDGVII
-540 EYRSYSYVDINSFQL
+540 
-555 EESSTVTLCEP
+555 
-566 YQAQKYIP
+566 
-574 SADGTV
+574 
-580 SGVKSLYP
+580 
-588 ITTLMTDTAGVAVN
+588 N
-602 AEYNKDINKVISEL
+602 AEYNKDLNKAFAEL
-616 YALVNG
+616 QQAILSMGGNV

>member
-135 YEQLVAIADSAEQLA
+135 YEQLVAIANSAEQLA

-159 GAFKGDKGDKGDAFT
+159 GAFKGD
-174 YSDFTAEQLAAL
+174 
-186 KGEKGDKGEQ
+186 
-196 GNKGDKGDTG
+196 KGDKGDTG

-258 SGALRGSA
+258 SGALYGSA
-266 SGEAVRLTDVSPLEH
+266 SGEAVRLTDVSPIEH
-281 TLTVKLKSKNLLPFP
+281 EIKIKLTAESNHSDFSGVTLKRYGKNLLPYP
-296 YFHSSMLQAG
+296 YKNTNIDYTFNG
-306 ITYTVNSDGTITA
+306 INYKVKSDGTVVL
-319 NGTATGRSEFVL
+319 NGTANEQSYFILAGLVL
-331 SANKSD
+331 NK
-337 WASGNYVLSGCPSG
+337 GVYYLSGCPSG
-351 GSADTYSLQ
+351 GQGSTYSIYFQ
-360 TINGFSDTGS
+360 YDNFSYYKADYGS
-370 GLQKNDTAEFAR
+370 GVKIDINEKKNCAVA
-382 ISIIIKK
+382 INIGKN
-389 GTTVSNLVFKPQ
+389 TTVSNLIFKPM
-401 LELGTT
+401 LEVGSKLTDFEERRT
-407 PTAYTPYISDLTSV
+407 AVAYTP
-421 NVTRYGKNLTTPQQV
+421 
-436 YKGAT
+436 
-441 AYSEEIFENKNCVRF
+441 
-456 SSGVTIKNSPIA
+456 
-468 FKPNTQYT
+468 
-476 VSFDV
+476 
-481 KTVLRSGQTTS
+481 
-492 GADAVF
+492 AV
-498 CFFYNDGTS
+498 DG
-507 SKIDNVYTVTGWT
+507 TVTGV
-520 HKTLTSIS
+520 TSIS
-528 GKSIISVGVPST
+528 PDMTFLSDTDGII
-540 EYRSYSYVDINSFQL
+540 I
-555 EESSTVTLCEP
+555 
-566 YQAQKYIP
+566 
-574 SADGTV
+574 
-580 SGVKSLYP
+580 
-588 ITTLMTDTAGVAVN
+588 N
-602 AEYNKDINKVISEL
+602 AEYNKDLNKAISEL
-616 YALVNG
+616 RQAIINLGGSV

>member
-135 YEQLVAIADSAEQLA
+135 YEQLVAIANSAEQLA

-159 GAFKGDKGDKGDAFT
+159 GAF
-174 YSDFTAEQLAAL
+174 
-186 KGEKGDKGEQ
+186 KGDKGEQ

-225 TDRAYSPTSE
+225 IDRAYSPTSE

-258 SGALRGSA
+258 SGALHGSA
-266 SGEAVRLTDVSPLEH
+266 SGEAVRLTDVSPIEH
-281 TLTVKLKSKNLLPFP
+281 EIKIKLTAESNHSDFSGVTLKRYGKNLLPYP
-296 YFHSSMLQAG
+296 YKNTNIDYTFNG
-306 ITYTVNSDGTITA
+306 INYKVKSDGTVVL
-319 NGTATGRSEFVL
+319 NGTANEQSYFILAGLVL
-331 SANKSD
+331 NK
-337 WASGNYVLSGCPSG
+337 GVYYLSGCPSG
-351 GSADTYSLQ
+351 GQGSTYSIYFQ
-360 TINGFSDTGS
+360 YDNFSYYKADYGS
-370 GLQKNDTAEFAR
+370 GVKIDINEKKNCAVAINIGKNTA
-382 ISIIIKK
+382 
-389 GTTVSNLVFKPQ
+389 VSNLIFKPM
-401 LELGTT
+401 LEVGSKLTDFEERRT
-407 PTAYTPYISDLTSV
+407 AVAYTP
-421 NVTRYGKNLTTPQQV
+421 
-436 YKGAT
+436 
-441 AYSEEIFENKNCVRF
+441 
-456 SSGVTIKNSPIA
+456 
-468 FKPNTQYT
+468 
-476 VSFDV
+476 
-481 KTVLRSGQTTS
+481 
-492 GADAVF
+492 AV
-498 CFFYNDGTS
+498 DG
-507 SKIDNVYTVTGWT
+507 TVTGV
-520 HKTLTSIS
+520 TSIS
-528 GKSIISVGVPST
+528 PDMTFLSDTDGII
-540 EYRSYSYVDINSFQL
+540 I
-555 EESSTVTLCEP
+555 
-566 YQAQKYIP
+566 
-574 SADGTV
+574 
-580 SGVKSLYP
+580 
-588 ITTLMTDTAGVAVN
+588 N
-602 AEYNKDINKVISEL
+602 AEYNKDLNKAISEL
-616 YALVNG
+616 YALVGNN

>member
-1 MPEGFLRRNGGIK
+1 M
-14 LINIDIFDGGRIVTY
+14 INIDIFDGGRIVTY
-29 GTAVADSVLFEKIH
+29 GNAVADSVLFEKIH

-135 YEQLVAIADSAEQLA
+135 YEQLVAIANSAEQLA

-159 GAFKGDKGDKGDAFT
+159 GAF
-174 YSDFTAEQLAAL
+174 
-186 KGEKGDKGEQ
+186 KGDKGEQ

-266 SGEAVRLTDVSPLEH
+266 SGEAVRLTDVSPIEH
-281 TLTVKLKSKNLLPFP
+281 EIKIKLTAESNHSDFSGVTLKRYGKNLLPYP
-296 YFHSSMLQAG
+296 YKNTNIDYTFNG
-306 ITYTVNSDGTITA
+306 INYKVKSDGTVVL
-319 NGTATGRSEFVL
+319 NGTANEQSYFILAGLVL
-331 SANKSD
+331 NK
-337 WASGNYVLSGCPSG
+337 GVYYLSGCPSG
-351 GSADTYSLQ
+351 GQGSTYSIYFQ
-360 TINGFSDTGS
+360 YDNFSYYKADYGS
-370 GLQKNDTAEFAR
+370 GVKIDINEKKNCAVA
-382 ISIIIKK
+382 INIGKN
-389 GTTVSNLVFKPQ
+389 TTVSNLIFKPM
-401 LELGTT
+401 LEVGSKLTDFEERRT
-407 PTAYTPYISDLTSV
+407 AVAYTP
-421 NVTRYGKNLTTPQQV
+421 
-436 YKGAT
+436 
-441 AYSEEIFENKNCVRF
+441 
-456 SSGVTIKNSPIA
+456 
-468 FKPNTQYT
+468 
-476 VSFDV
+476 
-481 KTVLRSGQTTS
+481 
-492 GADAVF
+492 AV
-498 CFFYNDGTS
+498 DG
-507 SKIDNVYTVTGWT
+507 TVTGV
-520 HKTLTSIS
+520 TSIS
-528 GKSIISVGVPST
+528 PDMTFLSDTDGII
-540 EYRSYSYVDINSFQL
+540 I
-555 EESSTVTLCEP
+555 
-566 YQAQKYIP
+566 
-574 SADGTV
+574 
-580 SGVKSLYP
+580 
-588 ITTLMTDTAGVAVN
+588 N
-602 AEYNKDINKVISEL
+602 AEYNKDLNKAISEL
-616 YALVNG
+616 YALVGNN

>member
-135 YEQLVAIADSAEQLA
+135 YEQLVAIANSAEQLA

-159 GAFKGDKGDKGDAFT
+159 GAF
-174 YSDFTAEQLAAL
+174 
-186 KGEKGDKGEQ
+186 KGDKGEQ

-246 LKAERTY
+246 IQTVTTDKQDKFASVSHPDPDGNVTLLTIDTPELNVYNSNHTSSIRMNDNGVQLTNVSGLAKLNVNQ
-253 ANNSF
+253 NNIKCSNF
-258 SGALRGSA
+258 SGAIPVLGVATPVAAADSSKNITELDLPYQAANKQYVEDTTNNVKSYVNNNFANALKGSA
-266 SGEAVRLTDVSPLEH
+266 SGEAVRLTDVSPIEH
-281 TLTVKLKSKNLLPFP
+281 EIKIKL
-296 YFHSSMLQAG
+296 
-306 ITYTVNSDGTITA
+306 
-319 NGTATGRSEFVL
+319 
-331 SANKSD
+331 
-337 WASGNYVLSGCPSG
+337 
-351 GSADTYSLQ
+351 
-360 TINGFSDTGS
+360 
-370 GLQKNDTAEFAR
+370 TAE
-382 ISIIIKK
+382 
-389 GTTVSNLVFKPQ
+389 SN
-401 LELGTT
+401 
-407 PTAYTPYISDLTSV
+407 YSDFSG
-421 NVTRYGKNLTTPQQV
+421 VTLKRYGKNLLPYPYSDTTKTV
-436 YKGAT
+436 NGIT
-441 AYSEEIFENKNCVRF
+441 FTDNGDGS
-456 SSGVTIKNSPIA
+456 VTISGTAAADTYFYLQRNADYGTKPINAIDKNSD
-468 FKPNTQYT
+468 NNGVYT
-476 VSFDV
+476 ASSRIYYNAVN
-481 KTVLRSGQTTS
+481 KTVTINIHPDTTINETVYPQVELGVKATDYEAYLPPTEYTPS
-492 GADAVF
+492 S
-498 CFFYNDGTS
+498 DG
-507 SKIDNVYTVTGWT
+507 TVTG
-520 HKTLTSIS
+520 
-528 GKSIISVGVPST
+528 V
-540 EYRSYSYVDINSFQL
+540 
-555 EESSTVTLCEP
+555 
-566 YQAQKYIP
+566 
-574 SADGTV
+574 SAD
-580 SGVKSLYP
+580 SED
-588 ITTLMTDTAGVAVN
+588 ITLMTDTAGVTVN

>member
-124 GATPAE
+124 GAAPAD

-135 YEQLVAIADSAEQLA
+135 YEQLVAIANSAEQLA

-159 GAFKGDKGDKGDAFT
+159 GAF
-174 YSDFTAEQLAAL
+174 
-186 KGEKGDKGEQ
+186 KGDKGEQ

-266 SGEAVRLTDVSPLEH
+266 SGEAVRLTDVSPIEH
-281 TLTVKLKSKNLLPFP
+281 EIKIKLTAESNHSDFSGVTLKRYGKNLLPYP
-296 YFHSSMLQAG
+296 YKNTNIDYTFNG
-306 ITYTVNSDGTITA
+306 INYKVKSDGTVVL
-319 NGTATGRSEFVL
+319 NGTANEQSYFILAGLVL
-331 SANKSD
+331 NK
-337 WASGNYVLSGCPSG
+337 GVYYLSGCPSG
-351 GSADTYSLQ
+351 GEGSTYSIYFQ
-360 TINGFSDTGS
+360 YDNFSYYKADYGS
-370 GLQKNDTAEFAR
+370 GVKIDINEKKNCAVAITIGKNTA
-382 ISIIIKK
+382 
-389 GTTVSNLVFKPQ
+389 VSNLIFKPM
-401 LELGTT
+401 LEVGSKLTDFEERRT
-407 PTAYTPYISDLTSV
+407 AVAYTP
-421 NVTRYGKNLTTPQQV
+421 
-436 YKGAT
+436 
-441 AYSEEIFENKNCVRF
+441 
-456 SSGVTIKNSPIA
+456 
-468 FKPNTQYT
+468 
-476 VSFDV
+476 
-481 KTVLRSGQTTS
+481 
-492 GADAVF
+492 AV
-498 CFFYNDGTS
+498 DG
-507 SKIDNVYTVTGWT
+507 TVTGV
-520 HKTLTSIS
+520 TSIS
-528 GKSIISVGVPST
+528 PDMTFLSDTDGVII
-540 EYRSYSYVDINSFQL
+540 
-555 EESSTVTLCEP
+555 
-566 YQAQKYIP
+566 
-574 SADGTV
+574 
-580 SGVKSLYP
+580 
-588 ITTLMTDTAGVAVN
+588 N
-602 AEYNKDINKVISEL
+602 AEYNKDLNKAISEL
-616 YALVNG
+616 YALVGNN

>member
-135 YEQLVAIADSAEQLA
+135 YEQLVAIANSAEQLA

-159 GAFKGDKGDKGDAFT
+159 GAF
-174 YSDFTAEQLAAL
+174 
-186 KGEKGDKGEQ
+186 KGDKGEQ

-266 SGEAVRLTDVSPLEH
+266 SGEAVRLTDVSPIEH
-281 TLTVKLKSKNLLPFP
+281 EIKIKLTAESNHSDFSGVTLKRYGKNLLPYP
-296 YFHSSMLQAG
+296 YKNTNIDYTFNG
-306 ITYTVNSDGTITA
+306 INYKVKSDGTVVL
-319 NGTATGRSEFVL
+319 NGTANEQSYFILAGLVL
-331 SANKSD
+331 NK
-337 WASGNYVLSGCPSG
+337 GVYYLSGCPSG
-351 GSADTYSLQ
+351 GEGSTYSIYFQ
-360 TINGFSDTGS
+360 YDNFSYYKADYGS
-370 GLQKNDTAEFAR
+370 GVKIDINEKKNCAVAINIGKNTA
-382 ISIIIKK
+382 
-389 GTTVSNLVFKPQ
+389 VSNLIFKPM
-401 LELGTT
+401 LEVGSKLTDFEERRT
-407 PTAYTPYISDLTSV
+407 AVAYTP
-421 NVTRYGKNLTTPQQV
+421 
-436 YKGAT
+436 
-441 AYSEEIFENKNCVRF
+441 
-456 SSGVTIKNSPIA
+456 
-468 FKPNTQYT
+468 
-476 VSFDV
+476 
-481 KTVLRSGQTTS
+481 
-492 GADAVF
+492 AV
-498 CFFYNDGTS
+498 DG
-507 SKIDNVYTVTGWT
+507 TVTGV
-520 HKTLTSIS
+520 TSIS
-528 GKSIISVGVPST
+528 PDMTFLSDTDGII
-540 EYRSYSYVDINSFQL
+540 I
-555 EESSTVTLCEP
+555 
-566 YQAQKYIP
+566 
-574 SADGTV
+574 
-580 SGVKSLYP
+580 
-588 ITTLMTDTAGVAVN
+588 N
-602 AEYNKDINKVISEL
+602 AEYNKDLNKAISEL
-616 YALVNG
+616 YALVGNN

>member
-135 YEQLVAIADSAEQLA
+135 YEQLVAIANSAEQLA

-159 GAFKGDKGDKGDAFT
+159 GAF
-174 YSDFTAEQLAAL
+174 
-186 KGEKGDKGEQ
+186 KGDKGEQ

-351 GSADTYSLQ
+351 GSTDTYSLQ

-436 YKGAT
+436 YKGALE
-441 AYSEEIFENKNCVRF
+441 YSEEIFENKNCVRF
-456 SSGVTIKNSPIA
+456 TSAITIKNSPNA
-468 FKPNTQYT
+468 FKPKTQYT

-498 CFFYNDGTS
+498 CFFYDDDTLSTIYNTYTQPDWEHKVFTS
-507 SKIDNVYTVTGWT
+507 TVD
-520 HKTLTSIS
+520 KTVVAVGLTSR
-528 GKSIISVGVPST
+528 

>member
-1 MPEGFLRRNGGIK
+1 M
-14 LINIDIFDGGRIVTY
+14 INIDIFDGGRIVTY

-135 YEQLVAIADSAEQLA
+135 YEQLVAIANSAEQLA

-159 GAFKGDKGDKGDAFT
+159 GAF
-174 YSDFTAEQLAAL
+174 
-186 KGEKGDKGEQ
+186 KGDKGEQ

-258 SGALRGSA
+258 SGALYGSA
-266 SGEAVRLTDVSPLEH
+266 SGEAVRLTDVSPIEH
-281 TLTVKLKSKNLLPFP
+281 EIKIKLTAESNHSDFSSVTLKRYGKNLLPYP
-296 YFHSSMLQAG
+296 YKNTNIDYTFNG
-306 ITYTVNSDGTITA
+306 INYKVKSDGTVVL
-319 NGTATGRSEFVL
+319 NGTANEQSYFILAGLVL
-331 SANKSD
+331 NK
-337 WASGNYVLSGCPSG
+337 GVYYLSGCPSG
-351 GSADTYSLQ
+351 GQGSTYSIYFQ
-360 TINGFSDTGS
+360 YDNFSYYKADYGS
-370 GLQKNDTAEFAR
+370 GVKIDINEKKNCAVAITIGKNTA
-382 ISIIIKK
+382 
-389 GTTVSNLVFKPQ
+389 VSNLIFKPM
-401 LELGTT
+401 LEVGSKLTDFEERRT
-407 PTAYTPYISDLTSV
+407 AVAYTP
-421 NVTRYGKNLTTPQQV
+421 
-436 YKGAT
+436 
-441 AYSEEIFENKNCVRF
+441 
-456 SSGVTIKNSPIA
+456 
-468 FKPNTQYT
+468 
-476 VSFDV
+476 
-481 KTVLRSGQTTS
+481 
-492 GADAVF
+492 AV
-498 CFFYNDGTS
+498 DG
-507 SKIDNVYTVTGWT
+507 TVTGV
-520 HKTLTSIS
+520 TSIS
-528 GKSIISVGVPST
+528 PDMTFLSDTDGII
-540 EYRSYSYVDINSFQL
+540 I
-555 EESSTVTLCEP
+555 
-566 YQAQKYIP
+566 
-574 SADGTV
+574 
-580 SGVKSLYP
+580 
-588 ITTLMTDTAGVAVN
+588 N
-602 AEYNKDINKVISEL
+602 AEYNKDLNKAISEL
-616 YALVNG
+616 YALVGNN

>member
-135 YEQLVAIADSAEQLA
+135 YEQLVAIANSAEQLA

-159 GAFKGDKGDKGDAFT
+159 GAFKGD
-174 YSDFTAEQLAAL
+174 
-186 KGEKGDKGEQ
+186 
-196 GNKGDKGDTG
+196 KGDKGDTG

-266 SGEAVRLTDVSPLEH
+266 SGEAVRLTDVSPIEH
-281 TLTVKLKSKNLLPFP
+281 EIKIKLTAESNHSDFSSVTLKRYGKNLLPYP
-296 YFHSSMLQAG
+296 YKNTNIDYTFNG
-306 ITYTVNSDGTITA
+306 INYKVKSDGTVVL
-319 NGTATGRSEFVL
+319 NGTANEQSYFILAGLVL
-331 SANKSD
+331 NK
-337 WASGNYVLSGCPSG
+337 GVYYLSGCPSG
-351 GSADTYSLQ
+351 GQGSTYSIYFQ
-360 TINGFSDTGS
+360 YDNFSYYKADYGS
-370 GLQKNDTAEFAR
+370 GVKIDINEKKNCAVAITIGKNTA
-382 ISIIIKK
+382 
-389 GTTVSNLVFKPQ
+389 VSNLIFKPM
-401 LELGTT
+401 LEVGSKLTDFEERRT
-407 PTAYTPYISDLTSV
+407 AVAYTP
-421 NVTRYGKNLTTPQQV
+421 
-436 YKGAT
+436 
-441 AYSEEIFENKNCVRF
+441 
-456 SSGVTIKNSPIA
+456 
-468 FKPNTQYT
+468 
-476 VSFDV
+476 
-481 KTVLRSGQTTS
+481 
-492 GADAVF
+492 AV
-498 CFFYNDGTS
+498 DG
-507 SKIDNVYTVTGWT
+507 TVTGV
-520 HKTLTSIS
+520 TSIS
-528 GKSIISVGVPST
+528 PDMTFLSDTDGII
-540 EYRSYSYVDINSFQL
+540 I
-555 EESSTVTLCEP
+555 
-566 YQAQKYIP
+566 
-574 SADGTV
+574 
-580 SGVKSLYP
+580 
-588 ITTLMTDTAGVAVN
+588 N
-602 AEYNKDINKVISEL
+602 AEYNKDLNKAISEL
-616 YALVNG
+616 RQAIINLGGSV

>member
-1 MPEGFLRRNGGIK
+1 M
-14 LINIDIFDGGRIVTY
+14 INIDIFDGGRIVTY

-135 YEQLVAIADSAEQLA
+135 YEQLVAIANSAEQLA

-159 GAFKGDKGDKGDAFT
+159 GAF
-174 YSDFTAEQLAAL
+174 
-186 KGEKGDKGEQ
+186 KGDKGEQ

-258 SGALRGSA
+258 SGALYGSA
-266 SGEAVRLTDVSPLEH
+266 SGEAVRLTDVSPIEH
-281 TLTVKLKSKNLLPFP
+281 EIKIKLTAESNHSDFSGVTLKRYGKNLLPYP
-296 YFHSSMLQAG
+296 YKNTNIDYTFNG
-306 ITYTVNSDGTITA
+306 INYKVKSDGTVVL
-319 NGTATGRSEFVL
+319 NGTANEQSYFILAGLVL
-331 SANKSD
+331 NK
-337 WASGNYVLSGCPSG
+337 GVYYLSGCPSG
-351 GSADTYSLQ
+351 GQGSTYSIYFQ
-360 TINGFSDTGS
+360 YDNFSYYKADYGS
-370 GLQKNDTAEFAR
+370 GVKIDINEKKNCAVAITIGKNTA
-382 ISIIIKK
+382 
-389 GTTVSNLVFKPQ
+389 VSNLIFKPM
-401 LELGTT
+401 LEVGGKLTDFEERRT
-407 PTAYTPYISDLTSV
+407 AVAYTP
-421 NVTRYGKNLTTPQQV
+421 
-436 YKGAT
+436 
-441 AYSEEIFENKNCVRF
+441 
-456 SSGVTIKNSPIA
+456 
-468 FKPNTQYT
+468 
-476 VSFDV
+476 
-481 KTVLRSGQTTS
+481 
-492 GADAVF
+492 AV
-498 CFFYNDGTS
+498 DG
-507 SKIDNVYTVTGWT
+507 TVTGV
-520 HKTLTSIS
+520 TSIS
-528 GKSIISVGVPST
+528 PDMTFLSDTDGII
-540 EYRSYSYVDINSFQL
+540 I
-555 EESSTVTLCEP
+555 
-566 YQAQKYIP
+566 
-574 SADGTV
+574 
-580 SGVKSLYP
+580 
-588 ITTLMTDTAGVAVN
+588 N
-602 AEYNKDINKVISEL
+602 AEYNKDLNKAISEL
-616 YALVNG
+616 YALVGNN

>member
-43 FNFPAEWDGFA
+43 FNFTAEWDGFA

-135 YEQLVAIADSAEQLA
+135 YEQLVAIANSAEQLA

-159 GAFKGDKGDKGDAFT
+159 GAF
-174 YSDFTAEQLAAL
+174 
-186 KGEKGDKGEQ
+186 KGDKGEQ

-258 SGALRGSA
+258 SGALHGSA

-436 YKGAT
+436 YKGALE
-441 AYSEEIFENKNCVRF
+441 YSEEIFENKNCVRF
-456 SSGVTIKNSPIA
+456 TSAITIKNSPNA
-468 FKPNTQYT
+468 FKPKTQYT

-498 CFFYNDGTS
+498 CFFYDDDTLSTIYNTYTQPDWEHKVFTS
-507 SKIDNVYTVTGWT
+507 TVD
-520 HKTLTSIS
+520 KTVVAVGLTSR
-528 GKSIISVGVPST
+528 

>member
-1 MPEGFLRRNGGIK
+1 M
-14 LINIDIFDGGRIVTY
+14 INIDIFDGGRIVTY

-135 YEQLVAIADSAEQLA
+135 YEQLVAIANSAEQLA

-159 GAFKGDKGDKGDAFT
+159 GAF
-174 YSDFTAEQLAAL
+174 
-186 KGEKGDKGEQ
+186 KGDKGEQ

-266 SGEAVRLTDVSPLEH
+266 SGEAVRLTDVSPIEH
-281 TLTVKLKSKNLLPFP
+281 EIKIKLTAESNHSDFSGVTLKRYGKNLLPYP
-296 YFHSSMLQAG
+296 YKNTNIDYTFNG
-306 ITYTVNSDGTITA
+306 INYKVKSDGTVVL
-319 NGTATGRSEFVL
+319 NGTANEQSYFILAGLVL
-331 SANKSD
+331 NK
-337 WASGNYVLSGCPSG
+337 GVYYLSGCPSG
-351 GSADTYSLQ
+351 GQGSTYSIYFQ
-360 TINGFSDTGS
+360 YDNFSYYKADYGS
-370 GLQKNDTAEFAR
+370 GVKIDINEKKNCAVA
-382 ISIIIKK
+382 INIGKN
-389 GTTVSNLVFKPQ
+389 TTVSNLIFKPM
-401 LELGTT
+401 LEVGSKLTDFEERRT
-407 PTAYTPYISDLTSV
+407 AVAYTP
-421 NVTRYGKNLTTPQQV
+421 
-436 YKGAT
+436 
-441 AYSEEIFENKNCVRF
+441 
-456 SSGVTIKNSPIA
+456 
-468 FKPNTQYT
+468 
-476 VSFDV
+476 
-481 KTVLRSGQTTS
+481 
-492 GADAVF
+492 AV
-498 CFFYNDGTS
+498 DG
-507 SKIDNVYTVTGWT
+507 TVTGV
-520 HKTLTSIS
+520 TSIS
-528 GKSIISVGVPST
+528 PDMTFLSDTDGII
-540 EYRSYSYVDINSFQL
+540 I
-555 EESSTVTLCEP
+555 
-566 YQAQKYIP
+566 
-574 SADGTV
+574 
-580 SGVKSLYP
+580 
-588 ITTLMTDTAGVAVN
+588 N
-602 AEYNKDINKVISEL
+602 AEYNRDINKAFAEL
-616 YALVNG
+616 QQAILSMGGNT

>member
-135 YEQLVAIADSAEQLA
+135 YEQLVAIANSAEQLA

-159 GAFKGDKGDKGDAFT
+159 GAF
-174 YSDFTAEQLAAL
+174 
-186 KGEKGDKGEQ
+186 KGDKGEQ

-266 SGEAVRLTDVSPLEH
+266 SGEAVRLSDITPNEH
-281 TLTVKLKSKNLLPFP
+281 TLGVKVSGKNLFDKDNANIIIGYPDAENVINGA
-296 YFHSSMLQAG
+296 SSTRSVYIPCAPNA
-306 ITYTVNSDGTITA
+306 TYTVSKTLTARFAVAFTDDIPSNGVAVTGRVQNNTASSITTTSGINSKYIVVWLYHVDLDTTTIKINEVLATLQIEL
-319 NGTATGRSEFVL
+319 GSTATS
-331 SANKSD
+331 
-337 WASGNYVLSGCPSG
+337 
-351 GSADTYSLQ
+351 
-360 TINGFSDTGS
+360 
-370 GLQKNDTAEFAR
+370 
-382 ISIIIKK
+382 
-389 GTTVSNLVFKPQ
+389 
-401 LELGTT
+401 
-407 PTAYTPYISDLTSV
+407 YTPYISDLTGV

-481 KTVLRSGQTTS
+481 KTVLRSGQTTAI
-492 GADAVF
+492 ADDVF
-498 CFFYNDGTS
+498 RFFYSDGTS
-507 SKIDNVYTVTGWT
+507 SGAANIYTDTEWT
-520 HKTLTSIS
+520 HKVLTSIA
-528 GKSIISVGVPST
+528 GKTILYVGVTSN

>member
-135 YEQLVAIADSAEQLA
+135 YEQLVAIANSAEQLA

-159 GAFKGDKGDKGDAFT
+159 GAF
-174 YSDFTAEQLAAL
+174 
-186 KGEKGDKGEQ
+186 KGDKGEQ

-266 SGEAVRLTDVSPLEH
+266 SGEAVRLSDITPNEH
-281 TLTVKLKSKNLLPFP
+281 TLGVKVSGKNLFDKDNANIIIGYPDAENVINGA
-296 YFHSSMLQAG
+296 SSTRSVYIPCVPNA
-306 ITYTVNSDGTITA
+306 TYTVSKTLTARFAVAFTDDIPSIGVAVTGRVQNNTASSITTTSGINSRYIVVWLYHVDLDTTTIKINEVLTTLQIEL
-319 NGTATGRSEFVL
+319 GSTATS
-331 SANKSD
+331 
-337 WASGNYVLSGCPSG
+337 
-351 GSADTYSLQ
+351 
-360 TINGFSDTGS
+360 
-370 GLQKNDTAEFAR
+370 
-382 ISIIIKK
+382 
-389 GTTVSNLVFKPQ
+389 
-401 LELGTT
+401 
-407 PTAYTPYISDLTSV
+407 YTPYITDFSG
-421 NVTRYGKNLTTPQQV
+421 VTLKRYGKNLLPYPYSDTTKTV
-436 YKGAT
+436 NGITFTDNEDGSVTISGTATGGAYFYLQT
-441 AYSEEIFENKNCVRF
+441 NADYGAEEINSVTKPSNNNGVYTICKRMHYNPINKT
-456 SSGVTIKNSPIA
+456 VTINIH
-468 FKPNTQYT
+468 PNTTINETVYPQVELGVKATDYEAYVSPTEYT
-476 VSFDV
+476 PS
-481 KTVLRSGQTTS
+481 S
-492 GADAVF
+492 
-498 CFFYNDGTS
+498 DG
-507 SKIDNVYTVTGWT
+507 TVTGVT
-520 HKTLTSIS
+520 GNS
-528 GKSIISVGVPST
+528 
-540 EYRSYSYVDINSFQL
+540 EDI
-555 EESSTVTLCEP
+555 
-566 YQAQKYIP
+566 
-574 SADGTV
+574 
-580 SGVKSLYP
+580 
-588 ITTLMTDTAGVAVN
+588 TLMTDTAGVTVN

-616 YALVNG
+616 YTLVNG

>member
-99 FGVSGDKRAT
+99 FGVLGDKRAT

-135 YEQLVAIADSAEQLA
+135 YEQLVAIANSAEQLA

-159 GAFKGDKGDKGDAFT
+159 GAF
-174 YSDFTAEQLAAL
+174 
-186 KGEKGDKGEQ
+186 KGDKGEQ

-217 GDPGKDAV
+217 GDPGKDAI

-253 ANNSF
+253 ASNSF

-266 SGEAVRLTDVSPLEH
+266 SGEAVRLTDVSPIEH
-281 TLTVKLKSKNLLPFP
+281 EIKIKLTAESNHSDFSGVTLKRYGKNLLPYP
-296 YFHSSMLQAG
+296 YKNTNIDYTFNG
-306 ITYTVNSDGTITA
+306 INYKVKSDGTVVL
-319 NGTATGRSEFVL
+319 NGTANEQSYFILAGLVL
-331 SANKSD
+331 NK
-337 WASGNYVLSGCPSG
+337 GVYYLSGCPSG
-351 GSADTYSLQ
+351 GEGSTYSIYFQ
-360 TINGFSDTGS
+360 YDNFSYYKADYGS
-370 GLQKNDTAEFAR
+370 GVKIDINEKKNCAVAITIGKNTA
-382 ISIIIKK
+382 
-389 GTTVSNLVFKPQ
+389 VSNLIFKPM
-401 LELGTT
+401 LEVGSKLTDFEERRT
-407 PTAYTPYISDLTSV
+407 AVAYTP
-421 NVTRYGKNLTTPQQV
+421 
-436 YKGAT
+436 
-441 AYSEEIFENKNCVRF
+441 
-456 SSGVTIKNSPIA
+456 
-468 FKPNTQYT
+468 
-476 VSFDV
+476 
-481 KTVLRSGQTTS
+481 
-492 GADAVF
+492 AV
-498 CFFYNDGTS
+498 DG
-507 SKIDNVYTVTGWT
+507 TVTGV
-520 HKTLTSIS
+520 TSIS
-528 GKSIISVGVPST
+528 PDMTFLSDTDGII
-540 EYRSYSYVDINSFQL
+540 I
-555 EESSTVTLCEP
+555 
-566 YQAQKYIP
+566 
-574 SADGTV
+574 
-580 SGVKSLYP
+580 
-588 ITTLMTDTAGVAVN
+588 N
-602 AEYNKDINKVISEL
+602 AEYNKDLNKAISEL
-616 YALVNG
+616 YALVGNN

>member
-99 FGVSGDKRAT
+99 FGVSDDKRAT

-135 YEQLVAIADSAEQLA
+135 YEQLVAIANSAEQLA

-159 GAFKGDKGDKGDAFT
+159 GAF
-174 YSDFTAEQLAAL
+174 
-186 KGEKGDKGEQ
+186 KGDKGEQ

-258 SGALRGSA
+258 SGALYGSA
-266 SGEAVRLTDVSPLEH
+266 SGEAVRLTDVSPIEH
-281 TLTVKLKSKNLLPFP
+281 EIKIKLTAESNHSDFSSVTLKRYGKNLLPYP
-296 YFHSSMLQAG
+296 YKNTNIDYTFNG
-306 ITYTVNSDGTITA
+306 INYKVKSDGTVVL
-319 NGTATGRSEFVL
+319 NGTANEQSYFILAGLVL
-331 SANKSD
+331 NK
-337 WASGNYVLSGCPSG
+337 GVYYLSGCPSG
-351 GSADTYSLQ
+351 GQGSTYSIYFQ
-360 TINGFSDTGS
+360 YDNFSYYKADYGS
-370 GLQKNDTAEFAR
+370 GVKIDINEKKNCAVAITIGKNTA
-382 ISIIIKK
+382 
-389 GTTVSNLVFKPQ
+389 VSNLIFKPM
-401 LELGTT
+401 LEVGSKLTDFEERRT
-407 PTAYTPYISDLTSV
+407 AVAYTP
-421 NVTRYGKNLTTPQQV
+421 
-436 YKGAT
+436 
-441 AYSEEIFENKNCVRF
+441 
-456 SSGVTIKNSPIA
+456 
-468 FKPNTQYT
+468 
-476 VSFDV
+476 
-481 KTVLRSGQTTS
+481 
-492 GADAVF
+492 AV
-498 CFFYNDGTS
+498 DG
-507 SKIDNVYTVTGWT
+507 TVTGV
-520 HKTLTSIS
+520 TSIS
-528 GKSIISVGVPST
+528 PDMTFLSDTDGII
-540 EYRSYSYVDINSFQL
+540 I
-555 EESSTVTLCEP
+555 
-566 YQAQKYIP
+566 
-574 SADGTV
+574 
-580 SGVKSLYP
+580 
-588 ITTLMTDTAGVAVN
+588 N
-602 AEYNKDINKVISEL
+602 AEYNKDLNKAISEL
-616 YALVNG
+616 YALVGNN